1 MRSLAFQVAARS
13 GDARAGRF
21 ETVHGPV
28 RTPVF
33 MAVGTQAA
41 IRATPPWEVEA
52 AGVSIL
58 LGNTY
63 HLSQRPGEALVEK
76 LGGLH
81 RFMGVRVPILTDS
94 GGFQVF
100 SLDKVQVDDDGVT
113 FAYPVDGRRTRL
125 TPERSMAIQQ
135 ALGSDIAMAFDECLG
150 FGVDRARAEASLDR
164 THRWEAR
171 SRAAHARPDQSLFGI
186 VQGAFSPDL
195 RRRSA
200 EAVAAIGFD
209 GYAVGGLAVGEGPDR
224 MLQVLEATTPHMPA
238 DAPRYLMGVG
248 RPQDLV
254 EAVARG
260 VDMFDCVIP
269 TRHARTG
276 VLYTD
281 VGRIRISDRRYR
293 SDAYPPDTRCDCA
306 TCTRFSRAY
315 LHHLFRVGEI
325 LAASLATIHN
335 LRWYVR
341 FMERMRASIEG
352 GTFPAFRAEVLER
365 YPLGSADPA
374 REDD

>member
-1 MRSLAFQVAARS
+1 
-13 GDARAGRF
+13 
-21 ETVHGPV
+21 
-28 RTPVF
+28 

-52 AGVSIL
+52 TGVSIL

-63 HLSQRPGEALVEK
+63 HLSQRPGEALIEK

-81 RFMGVRVPILTDS
+81 RFMGVHIPILTDS

-100 SLDKVQVDDDGVT
+100 SLDKVQVDDEGVT

-135 ALGSDIAMAFDECLG
+135 ALGGDIAMAFDECLG
-150 FGVDRARAEASLDR
+150 FGVDRARAEASIER
-164 THRWEAR
+164 THRWEAQ
-171 SRAAHARPDQSLFGI
+171 SRASHVRAEQSLFGI
-186 VQGAFSPDL
+186 VQGASWPDL

-200 EAVAAIGFD
+200 QAVAGLGFD
-209 GYAVGGLAVGEGPDR
+209 GYAIGGLAVGEGPER
-224 MLQVLEATTPHMPA
+224 MLEILDATLPHMPS

-254 EAVARG
+254 ECVARG

-293 SDAYPPDTRCDCA
+293 NDAYPPDTRCDCA

-315 LHHLFRVGEI
+315 LHHLFHVGEI
-325 LAASLATIHN
+325 LASSLATIHN

-341 FMERMRASIEG
+341 FMERMRASIEVG
-352 GTFPAFRAEVLER
+352 SFAAFRAEVLDR
-365 YPLGSADPA
+365 YPMGTPAEA